1 MVKSVKDKL
10 TSDVNDSISEDS
22 IKTLL
27 KADSEDFSFVRDTVI
42 TAVNTVMS
50 SEIPSD
56 KLSDAKDKVEKE
68 LKSNSIPSKYL
79 GAATEIGRFAII
91 PNYVFDP
98 KATEAKRQEA
108 SDNVQQVQIKQ
119 GQVLVEEN
127 DLIDREVYRK
137 LEPDR
142 VIK

>member
-1 MVKSVKDKL
+1 MVKSVKNKL

-56 KLSDAKDKVEKE
+56 KLSDAKDKVEK
-68 LKSNSIPSKYL
+68 S
-79 GAATEIGRFAII
+79 
-91 PNYVFDP
+91 
-98 KATEAKRQEA
+98 
-108 SDNVQQVQIKQ
+108 
-119 GQVLVEEN
+119 
-127 DLIDREVYRK
+127 
-137 LEPDR
+137 
-142 VIK
+142 